1 MSEYLY
7 YRQQP
12 PDGWIVKDER
22 GKVYQID
29 HGKKRWI
36 VNPIAYHSLY
46 RGNPGDALFFPGLSN
61 VADGPVIGDGTGLFR
76 TTATGGKVFWLD
88 KEDGVTTFKRWITS
102 PEAMDRYHFTWDRI
116 PTLPGNFADIP
127 DGSPIS
133 V

>member
-1 MSEYLY
+1 MKEEKFIKLIMEKTLDC
-7 YRQQP
+7 QP
-12 PDGWIVKDER
+12 DCLSFALSRKSR
-22 GKVYQID
+22 
-29 HGKKRWI
+29 
-36 VNPIAYHSLY
+36 
-46 RGNPGDALFFPGLSN
+46 DALFFPGLSN